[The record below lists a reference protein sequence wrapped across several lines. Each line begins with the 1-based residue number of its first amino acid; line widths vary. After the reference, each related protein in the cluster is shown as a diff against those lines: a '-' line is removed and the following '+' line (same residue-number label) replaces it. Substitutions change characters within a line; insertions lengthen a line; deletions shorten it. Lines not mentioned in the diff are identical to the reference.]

1 MDLHNVTKTFK
12 VIFTEPVRYSAN
24 ETYDSIKI
32 LSGQTKPSYEEFKE
46 VYDNVVHIIIPFENL
61 RVKRNELLKDTDWT
75 QTNDIGLEN
84 EVEWEVYRQ
93 ALRDLPSTTED
104 PETPIWPEPPQ
115 VKITQGKNIRTELS
129 DTKADLSETKSELK
143 ADLSETK
150 TNLQTTQTELTEER
164 TLHETTRTQLR
175 NTQTE
180 LDVAKIKLLNI
191 EARMQII
198 ESNISKVVV

>member
-104 PETPIWPEPPQ
+104 PETPIWPEQPQ
-115 VKITQGKNIRTELS
+115 VKIVKGKNIRTELS
-129 DTKADLSETKSELK
+129 DTKTELK
-143 ADLSETK
+143 AD
-150 TNLQTTQTELTEER
+150 LQTTQTELAEER

>member
-12 VIFTEPVRYSAN
+12 VIFTEPVRYTAN

-32 LSGQTKPSYEEFKE
+32 LSGQTKPPYEEFKK
-46 VYDNVVHIIIPFENL
+46 VHDNVVHIIIPFENL

-104 PETPIWPEPPQ
+104 PETPIWPEQPQ
-115 VKITQGKNIRTELS
+115 VKIVKGKNIRTELS
-129 DTKADLSETKSELK
+129 DTKTELK
-143 ADLSETK
+143 AD
-150 TNLQTTQTELTEER
+150 LQTTQTELAEER

>member
-12 VIFTEPVRYSAN
+12 VIFTEPVRYTAN

-104 PETPIWPEPPQ
+104 PETPIWPEQPQ
-115 VKITQGKNIRTELS
+115 VKIVKGKNIRTELN
-129 DTKADLSETKSELK
+129 DTKADLQTTKEDLQSK
-143 ADLSETK
+143 ATLEDLQTVK
-150 TNLQTTQTELTEER
+150 TQLQTTNEQN
-164 TLHETTRTQLR
+164 Q
-175 NTQTE
+175 
-180 LDVAKIKLLNI
+180 KL
-191 EARMQII
+191 EARIAFL
-198 ESNISKVVV
+198 ETALISR

>member
-12 VIFTEPVRYSAN
+12 VIFTEPVRYTAN

-104 PETPIWPEPPQ
+104 PETPIWPEQPQ
-115 VKITQGKNIRTELS
+115 VKIVKGKNIRTELS
-129 DTKADLSETKSELK
+129 DTKTELK
-143 ADLSETK
+143 AD
-150 TNLQTTQTELTEER
+150 LQTTQTELAEER